1 MRFIFV
7 FGLGVFLGLG
17 SCQFTDKPLDTEF
30 VTDNDFVEDVPDS
43 DFMRYV
49 GSLQSIKL
57 PFVHTTEEDSRFSK
71 FPKISGQYDKVL
83 FEQFKCEGAVR
94 PLGVLFKSASL
105 VGILDLAEA
114 EWDFIPVLTVYDLYG
129 KVVDQS
135 YIYEVTGDDM
145 GYSAR
150 EYLTIE
156 ADTQFTVV
164 DSIKKWRLNADE
176 TDVVPGSQEK
186 ESRTRVFTI
195 TDSGKIKIKE
205 L

>member
-1 MRFIFV
+1 MKLPFV
-7 FGLGVFLGLG
+7 LGLGVFFTLT
-17 SCQFTDKPLDTEF
+17 SCQLWDKPLDTQAKIEE
-30 VTDNDFVEDVPDS
+30 VERVEIPDS

-49 GSLQSIKL
+49 STLKMIKL
-57 PFVHTTEEDSRFSK
+57 PFKHATDEESKYGK
-71 FPKISGQYDKVL
+71 FPKLSMGYDVDL
-83 FEQFKCEGAVR
+83 FNQFKHEGAIR
-94 PLGVLFKSASL
+94 PLGILFKTQKF
-105 VGILDLAEA
+105 VGIIDLSEA

-129 KVVDQS
+129 KVIDQS

-164 DSIKKWRLNADE
+164 DSVKTWKLNADE
-176 TDVVPGSQEK
+176 TDVVAGSQKTEF
-186 ESRTRVFTI
+186 RTRKFTI
-195 TDSGKIKIKE
+195 TESGKIRINE